1 MSGIVI
7 TNYEILLEEQIIM
20 LRWALIFLVIAIIA
34 EIFGFSGAAGE
45 AAWIAHVLF
54 VIAIIF
60 LIISFFTG
68 RRGPP
73 VA

>member
-1 MSGIVI
+1 MGLNFPV
-7 TNYEILLEEQIIM
+7 
-20 LRWALIFLVIAIIA
+20 VAIIA
-34 EIFGFSGAAGE
+34 EIFGFSGAASKAG
-45 AAWIAHVLF
+45 WIAHILF

-60 LIISFFTG
+60 LIISFVTG

>member
-1 MSGIVI
+1 
-7 TNYEILLEEQIIM
+7 M

-34 EIFGFSGAAGE
+34 EAFGFSGAAGE
-45 AAWIAHVLF
+45 ASWIAHVLF

-60 LIISFFTG
+60 LIISFVTG

-73 VA
+73 AV